1 MTTLL
6 RPGMQKIVYV
16 FYKNKNKKIH
26 LRELARI
33 TGMQGQ
39 SITRYLNEL
48 EKESILSAEKQG
60 NLKLYSL
67 KNNNTVRSMLAFF
80 DIERFKKL
88 PNIRKDAIAS
98 YIKKL
103 QEIPVF
109 IIIFGSTAKETYAE
123 DSDIDLLIVTNRK
136 ISAKEAEKE
145 ADAINATK
153 ISTFQITY
161 KDFMIEL
168 KLKEDAVIQS
178 AISTGYPILNHVY
191 YYEALQNERI

>member
-48 EKESILSAEKQG
+48 EKESILLAEKQG

-161 KDFMIEL
+161 TDFMTEL

>member
-178 AISTGYPILNHVY
+178 AISTGYPIINHVY
-191 YYEALQNERI
+191 YYEVLQNERI